1 MATFSK
7 ANDWVNV
14 ESEVVNMATDQ
25 FAVALSNTPPASETN
40 NPLTDTKGVLANITQ
55 ISYTFLSSRN
65 LTTIIAD
72 QVGGVYKL
80 DFNDL
85 VLTAT
90 GGSVGPFRYI
100 YIYDDTPTSPADP
113 IVGVYDLGAATTI
126 TDGSS
131 RTLKFDANG
140 FLNKSQP

>member
-7 ANDWVNV
+7 ANDWVEN
-14 ESEVVNMATDQ
+14 ESEVVDLDGDT
-25 FAVALSNTPPASETN
+25 FIVALSNTAPASETN
-40 NPLTDTKGVLANITQ
+40 NPLTDTKGVLANVTQ
-55 ISYTFLSSRN
+55 ISYTNLSSRT
-65 LTTIIAD
+65 LVRSASV
-72 QVGGVYKL
+72 QAAGVYKL
-80 DFNDL
+80 DFDDL

-113 IVGVYDLGAATTI
+113 IVGCYDAGSAITI

-131 RTLKFDANG
+131 RTLKFDVNG
-140 FLNKSQP
+140 FLNKS